1 MKPIKPVLLEIQKPI
16 VGNADVASSEAI
28 MVTTYSELQELIAQ
42 LSILNKRYVLYF
54 RGQKE
59 DYTSDDNAKK
69 RKSSFYPT
77 IFRGTLSSGESD
89 IRWHKLDYASKRLV
103 EEVVKE
109 GLAKDNI
116 NILKRKHLLQWSI
129 LQHYEVTGTPL
140 IDVTQSLRVACSFA
154 MLNESLKNNDAWS
167 YLYVFG
173 LPYVNH
179 RISVDSEEYL
189 TNIRL
194 LSIAPAEAKRPY
206 FQEGFLICEDVV
218 QKEYVVKSELD
229 LNNRLIA
236 KFKIPRSIN
245 FWDCESIVPI
255 STLYPIDDKIADV
268 CQSIKTE
275 LDVVFNRDNHHA
287 LSKMISADDFITFFE
302 YWQEIESILKMSMKI
317 RGYNEFNIP
326 LAVRKLELSADL
338 SRRVLATN
346 KTRNFLV
353 HQKDRYNPSM
363 AKYIKDVPILCAN
376 IKRALHWGV
385 NV

>member
-59 DYTSDDNAKK
+59 DYTRDDNAKK

-77 IFRGTLSSGESD
+77 LFRGTLSSGESD

-116 NILKRKHLLQWSI
+116 NFLKRKRLLQWSI

-154 MLNESLKNNDAWS
+154 MLNESLENNDSWS

-179 RISVDSEEYL
+179 RISA
-189 TNIRL
+189 IR
-194 LSIAPAEAKRPY
+194 
-206 FQEGFLICEDVV
+206 
-218 QKEYVVKSELD
+218 
-229 LNNRLIA
+229 
-236 KFKIPRSIN
+236 
-245 FWDCESIVPI
+245 
-255 STLYPIDDKIADV
+255 
-268 CQSIKTE
+268 
-275 LDVVFNRDNHHA
+275 
-287 LSKMISADDFITFFE
+287 
-302 YWQEIESILKMSMKI
+302 
-317 RGYNEFNIP
+317 
-326 LAVRKLELSADL
+326 
-338 SRRVLATN
+338 
-346 KTRNFLV
+346 
-353 HQKDRYNPSM
+353 
-363 AKYIKDVPILCAN
+363 
-376 IKRALHWGV
+376 
-385 NV
+385 

>member
-1 MKPIKPVLLEIQKPI
+1 M
-16 VGNADVASSEAI
+16 
-28 MVTTYSELQELIAQ
+28 
-42 LSILNKRYVLYF
+42 
-54 RGQKE
+54 
-59 DYTSDDNAKK
+59 
-69 RKSSFYPT
+69 
-77 IFRGTLSSGESD
+77 
-89 IRWHKLDYASKRLV
+89 
-103 EEVVKE
+103 
-109 GLAKDNI
+109 
-116 NILKRKHLLQWSI
+116 
-129 LQHYEVTGTPL
+129 
-140 IDVTQSLRVACSFA
+140 
-154 MLNESLKNNDAWS
+154 
-167 YLYVFG
+167 
-173 LPYVNH
+173 
-179 RISVDSEEYL
+179 
-189 TNIRL
+189 
-194 LSIAPAEAKRPY
+194 
-206 FQEGFLICEDVV
+206 
-218 QKEYVVKSELD
+218 
-229 LNNRLIA
+229 
-236 KFKIPRSIN
+236 
-245 FWDCESIVPI
+245 
-255 STLYPIDDKIADV
+255 YPIDDKIADV

>member
-1 MKPIKPVLLEIQKPI
+1 MKPIKPVLLEIQKPY

-28 MVTTYSELQELIAQ
+28 MVNTYSELQELVAQ

-59 DYTSDDNAKK
+59 DYSSDDNAKK

-77 IFRGTLSSGESD
+77 IYRGTLTSGESEV
-89 IRWHKLDYASKRLV
+89 RWHKLDYASKRLV
-103 EEVVKE
+103 EEIVKE
-109 GLAKDNI
+109 GLAKDNV
-116 NILKRKHLLQWSI
+116 NVLKRKHLLQWSV
-129 LQHYEVTGTPL
+129 LQHYEVIGTPL

-154 MLNESLKNNDAWS
+154 MLNEPLENNEAWS

-194 LSIAPAEAKRPY
+194 LSIAPSEAKRPY

-218 QKEYVVKSELD
+218 QKDYVVKAELD

-236 KFKIPRSIN
+236 KFRIPRNDN
-245 FWDCESIVPI
+245 FWDCESIMPER
-255 STLYPIDDKIADV
+255 TLYPIDDKMNEI
-268 CQSIKTE
+268 CQRIKSE
-275 LDVVFNRDNHHA
+275 IDIVFNRNNHHA
-287 LSKMISADDFITFFE
+287 LSKMVSADDFITFFE
-302 YWQEIESILKMSMKI
+302 YWQEIESILKRSMKI
-317 RGYNEFNIP
+317 RGYNEFNVP
-326 LAVRKLELSADL
+326 LAVRKLELSAEL

-346 KTRNFLV
+346 RTRNYLV
-353 HQKDRYNPSM
+353 HQKDGYNPTM
-363 AKYIKDVPILCAN
+363 AKYIKDVPILCAD
-376 IKRALHWGV
+376 IKRELRW
-385 NV
+385 